1 MKHYFLFSILLASLI
16 CLNILFKGSDFYVKI
31 QGDSNGDFFYTNSK
45 NLVFVKKWDNLSFE
59 IGQFPLIKENGN
71 YFSHPI
77 VYIIKKNNRVVGYIT
92 RGIKNEINDP
102 ILFPRDIRGRVFRVF
117 EDGSIEKDTRYTFK

>member
-1 MKHYFLFSILLASLI
+1 MKRYFLFFILLASLI
-16 CLNILFKGSDFYVKI
+16 SLNILFKGSDFYVKI

-45 NLVFVKKWDNLSFE
+45 NLVFVRKWDELSFE
-59 IGQFPLIKENGN
+59 VGQFPLRRDNSD

-77 VYIIKKNNRVVGYIT
+77 VYIIKRNDRVVGYIT

-102 ILFPRDIRGRVFRVF
+102 ILLPRDIRGRVFRVF